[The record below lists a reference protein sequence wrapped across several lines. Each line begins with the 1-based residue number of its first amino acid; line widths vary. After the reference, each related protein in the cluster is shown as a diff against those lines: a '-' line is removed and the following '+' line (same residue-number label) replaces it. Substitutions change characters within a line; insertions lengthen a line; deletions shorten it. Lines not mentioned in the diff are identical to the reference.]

1 MTSNILSISIIPT
14 RRKACR
20 TFLLSLLLLFSN
32 LAHANLWKAYLS
44 FYEPTEI
51 EQAGSNM
58 LYVLA
63 SGALYSYN
71 RNDQSLQTYDKTTVL
86 SDCDIAHIAWCQA
99 ARRLVI
105 VYSNGNIDLL
115 DQNSNVTNMANYM
128 NKSMTEDKTV
138 YSIDIAGS
146 YAYLSTGFGIMK
158 VNVSGAEFSDTYQL
172 GFKVDYSYLD
182 GSYLYAA
189 SSTQGLY
196 RALLTSNLSDKASWT
211 RVGDYIARPKT
222 MDADLLA
229 LVKTLNPGGPKYNN
243 FGFLKMHNGMLYSC
257 SNGYRVENDKNLPGS
272 IQVYD
277 GNDWMVYQDDISQ
290 TTGVPYVNVGCLE
303 IDPKDSKH
311 VFAGARTGLY
321 EFENGKFVKLYT
333 YDNSPLVSTY
343 GNDKNYVSVQ
353 SLKYDDNGD
362 LWVINCLNSEQN
374 IFKFDSNKQWTSY
387 AKDPLKGLA
396 LLTHP
401 IIDSR
406 GLLWFVN
413 DNYVK
418 PSFFNYSIN
427 SDNLT
432 SYTSFVNEDGT
443 SLNVTSFQNIV
454 EDKNNNIWIGT
465 NIGPFMLEPDQI
477 TATNPILTQ
486 VKVPRNDGT
495 NYADYLLSYVNIKSI
510 VVDKYNR
517 KWFGTYGNG
526 LYLIAADN
534 ITTLAHFTKANSE
547 LLSDNILSLAINDVT
562 GELYIGTDKGLC
574 SYTGNF
580 SNTGNGMTKD
590 NVWAYPNPVKPNYT
604 GAITI
609 TGLDNNASV
618 KIVTSNGV
626 LVNEGTASNGE
637 YKWYGINKD
646 GKRVASGIY
655 MVEVATSDGEKGVVC
670 KIAIVK

>member
-1 MTSNILSISIIPT
+1 MKRNIIT
-14 RRKACR
+14 
-20 TFLLSLLLLFSN
+20 LLLILLCYCN
-32 LAHANLWKAYLS
+32 VITAQNGLWKAYLS
-44 FYEPTEI
+44 YYEPTEI
-51 EQAGSNM
+51 EQGSGSTI
-58 LYVLA
+58 YVLA
-63 SGALYSYN
+63 SGGLYSYN
-71 RNDQSLQTYDKTTVL
+71 KDDQSLQTYDKTTVL
-86 SDCDIAHIAWCQA
+86 SDCDITHIAWCQS
-99 ARRLVI
+99 ARKLVI
-105 VYSNGNIDLL
+105 VYSNYNIDLL
-115 DQNSNVTNMANYM
+115 EPNSNVTNMAYYM
-128 NKSMTEDKTV
+128 NTSMAADKTV
-138 YSIDIAGS
+138 NSVDVSGNN
-146 YAYLSTGFGIMK
+146 AYLSTGFGIINI
-158 VNVSGAEFSDTYQL
+158 NVANAVISDTYQL
-172 GFKVDYSYLD
+172 GFKVDYSYVD

-196 RALLTSNLSDKASWT
+196 RAPLTSNLSDKASWT

>member
-1 MTSNILSISIIPT
+1 MKRNIIT
-14 RRKACR
+14 
-20 TFLLSLLLLFSN
+20 LLLILLCYCN
-32 LAHANLWKAYLS
+32 VITAQNGLWKAYLS
-44 FYEPTEI
+44 YYEPTEI
-51 EQAGSNM
+51 EQGSGSTI
-58 LYVLA
+58 YVLA
-63 SGALYSYN
+63 SGGLYSYN
-71 RNDQSLQTYDKTTVL
+71 KDDQSLQTYDKTTVL
-86 SDCDIAHIAWCQA
+86 SDCDITHIAWCQS
-99 ARRLVI
+99 ARKLVI
-105 VYSNGNIDLL
+105 VYSNYNIDLL
-115 DQNSNVTNMANYM
+115 EPNSNVTNMAYYM
-128 NKSMTEDKTV
+128 NTSMAADKTV
-138 YSIDIAGS
+138 NSVDVSGNN
-146 YAYLSTGFGIMK
+146 AYLSTGFGIINI
-158 VNVSGAEFSDTYQL
+158 NVANAVISDTYQL
-172 GFKVDYSYLD
+172 GFKVDYSYVD

-196 RALLTSNLSDKASWT
+196 RAPLTSNLSDKANWT
-211 RVGDYIARPKT
+211 RVGDYVTRPKT

-321 EFENGKFVKLYT
+321 EFENGKFGKLYT